1 MKLFGAGKPDHPMAD
16 RKEAARLLGELPSQD
31 LKAIDELAHWYES
44 LSAAQGFKP
53 DERAQRFAMIHEAAQ
68 PRLLKLSSDYLASV
82 RSANGS
88 RGQQNLIWTRVH
100 EYWRQAGQAYAQA
113 IDGKAQPEVVLA
125 ALRALGQQLKWQQLR
140 YGPIDPALWGQ
151 MNRIFA
157 LAEARGMIEAKV
169 HYLRAAMFSAA
180 SPDTRPAAEIELAE
194 RIIAELA
201 PAFVMASASAAGL
214 PYWTDLA
221 QPMMPARISRAPQPS
236 ASLRFFGPG
245 AALGTLQNLVERM
258 LAKRELPAELKLGT
272 DENPDTVLGVL
283 RHLAAYWAPAAPE
296 RKHKRHSVQSRL
308 TIAHGFDGVL
318 EALGG
323 NPDDSLNFNPRAPVA
338 GETWTVDN
346 VSAGGFGALALQA
359 KSDWLK
365 VGALVAAQPD
375 GSANWLVGTVR
386 RVSKISKEE
395 VRVGVETLSRAPAVS
410 QFALPGTQQQSSG
423 VLLPST
429 PGSGDAA
436 IALRAGVYAR
446 GENLES
452 TVGGLQR
459 VYMPQ
464 GVAERGEDYEI
475 VRFKEMVREE

>member
-16 RKEAARLLGELPSQD
+16 RKEAARLLGEVSSQD
-31 LKAIDELAHWYES
+31 LKALDELAHWYES

-53 DERAQRFAMIHEAAQ
+53 DERAQRFAMIQEAAQ
-68 PRLLKLSSDYLASV
+68 PRLLKLSRDYLASV
-82 RSANGS
+82 RSAKGS
-88 RGQQNLIWTRVH
+88 RPQQNLIWLRVH
-100 EYWRQAGQAYAQA
+100 EYWRQAAQALAAA
-113 IDGKAQPEVVLA
+113 IDGKAQPEVVLG

-140 YGPIDPALWGQ
+140 YGPIDPAVWGQ

-157 LAEARGMIEAKV
+157 LAEARGMVEAKV

-180 SPDTRPAAEIELAE
+180 SPDTRPAAEIDLAE

-201 PAFVMASASAAGL
+201 PAFVMASAPAAGL

-221 QPMMPARISRAPQPS
+221 QPMMPARITRAPQAS

-245 AALGTLQNLVERM
+245 AALG
-258 LAKRELPAELKLGT
+258 A
-272 DENPDTVLGVL
+272 L
-283 RHLAAYWAPAAPE
+283 RHLAAYWAPAGPE

-323 NPDDSLNFNPRAPVA
+323 NPDDSLNFNPRAAVA

-375 GSANWLVGTVR
+375 GAANWLVGTVR
-386 RVSKISKEE
+386 RVSRISKDE
-395 VRVGVETLSRAPAVS
+395 VRVGVETLSRAAAVS
-410 QFALPGTQQQSSG
+410 QFAVPGTQQQSSG
-423 VLLPST
+423 VLLPSR

-452 TVGGLQR
+452 TAGGLQR

-464 GVAERGEDYEI
+464 GIAERGEDYEI
-475 VRFKEMVREE
+475 VRFKEMVREG

>member
-16 RKEAARLLGELPSQD
+16 RKEAARLLGEVSSQD

-53 DERAQRFAMIHEAAQ
+53 DERAQRFAMIQEAAQ
-68 PRLLKLSSDYLASV
+68 PRLLKVSRDYLASV
-82 RSANGS
+82 RSAKGS
-88 RGQQNLIWTRVH
+88 RAQQSLIWMRVH
-100 EYWRQAGQAYAQA
+100 EYWRQAGQAFAA
-113 IDGKAQPEVVLA
+113 SIDGTAQPDIVLG

-140 YGPIDPALWGQ
+140 YGPIDPAVWGQ

-157 LAEARGMIEAKV
+157 LAEARGMVEAKV

-201 PAFVMASASAAGL
+201 PAFVMASAPAAGL

-221 QPMMPARISRAPQPS
+221 QPMMPARITRAPQPS

-245 AALGTLQNLVERM
+245 AALGTLQNLSERL
-258 LAKRELPAELKLGT
+258 LAKRELPAELNLAA
-272 DENPDTVLGVL
+272 DDDPETVLGVL
-283 RHLAAYWAPAAPE
+283 RHLAAYWSPAAPE

-323 NPDDSLNFNPRAPVA
+323 NPDDSLNFNPRAAVA

-359 KSDWLK
+359 KSDWLR

-375 GSANWLVGTVR
+375 GAANWLVGTVR
-386 RVSKISKEE
+386 RVSRISKDE

-410 QFALPGTQQQSSG
+410 QFAVPGTQQQSSG
-423 VLLPST
+423 VLLPSA

-452 TVGGLQR
+452 TAGGLQR

-475 VRFKEMVREE
+475 VRFKEMVREG